1 MYIPR
6 LGDRVNGMI
15 FRRRFKTE
23 LEEILPGLDTIQL
36 AITEL
41 RESSKFKYVLKV
53 SGYFELTL

>member
-1 MYIPR
+1 
-6 LGDRVNGMI
+6 MI

-53 SGYFELTL
+53 SGYFGLTL